1 MIDASEART
10 AMIDNKIRKSQ
21 KIVRIMIW
29 LTVPVII
36 LTLGLAWIF
45 YAESYEFI
53 HEFISALGNIRSFDD
68 DNVNTVSMIIMTTG
82 FSVLAFMNL
91 VIAIF
96 YFIRPVLLFNKLK
109 GLLYVL
115 NTVGAAGIAIPGDHS
130 TLSLYHVIGAF
141 LFVFSFAIVNFVQQ
155 MLRFSRKHDFKFEK
169 KPLDFYFDMLIVV
182 IVFSLM
188 ILVGILYIL
197 ENTIGLTGPVITVPL
212 WQKILLIFE
221 LIAIFVLDLDDM

>member
-10 AMIDNKIRKSQ
+10 ALIDNKIRRNQ
-21 KIVRIMIW
+21 KIVRLMIW

-53 HEFISALGNIRSFDD
+53 YEFISALGNIRSFDE
-68 DNVNTVSMIIMTTG
+68 DNINTVSRIIMTTG

-91 VIAIF
+91 AIAIF
-96 YFIRPVLLFNKLK
+96 YFIRPVLQFNKLK
-109 GLLYVL
+109 GFLYVL
-115 NTVGAAGIAIPGDHS
+115 NAVGAVGVAIPGDHS
-130 TLSLYHVIGAF
+130 TLSLYHVIGTI
-141 LFVFSFAIVNFVQQ
+141 LFVFSFAMVNFVQQ
-155 MLRFSRKHDFKFEK
+155 LLRFTRKHDFKFEK

-188 ILVGILYIL
+188 ILLGILYL
-197 ENTIGLTGPVITVPL
+197 LDKTTGLTGPAFTVPL

-221 LIAIFVLDLDDM
+221 LVAIFVLDLDDM